1 MRQGRRAEAVDLFR
15 RAAARRPESTRLA
28 YVYAVALHDAGD
40 RARATAVLEEAH
52 RRRPANREVLVALVT
67 YLRETGNAPAALR
80 YATALADLAPGD
92 RDVQRLVESLQ
103 TLRNVK

>member
-1 MRQGRRAEAVDLFR
+1 MMPAIGRGRPRCSRRPTAGGRR
-15 RAAARRPESTRLA
+15 T
-28 YVYAVALHDAGD
+28 
-40 RARATAVLEEAH
+40 
-52 RRRPANREVLVALVT
+52 EVLVALVT

-103 TLRNVK
+103 PERAALGFQRGRSSAPRPAIVRQVGFWN

>member
-1 MRQGRRAEAVDLFR
+1 
-15 RAAARRPESTRLA
+15 
-28 YVYAVALHDAGD
+28 VYAVALHDAGD
-40 RARATAVLEEAH
+40 RTRATAVLEEAY

-67 YLRETGNAPAALR
+67 YLSEKGNAAAALR

-103 TLRNVK
+103 RAPR